1 MATAIPANE
10 ASFELS
16 ELASCTGGH
25 TQPLHATTR
34 VTGVITDSRA
44 VQPGQLYVALRGENH
59 DGHAYLQQVQAA
71 GAAAAVIEA
80 SAEASAPSG
89 LPLVVVQDTRRAL
102 GEIGRLHRARWG
114 KPLVAITGSAGKT
127 TTKELTAAALRG
139 VGQEVLATRGNL
151 NNEIGLPMTL
161 LQLTASHSVAVVE
174 IGTGG
179 PGEIAWLT
187 HVAEPNV
194 GVVTTVA
201 LAHVAKLKTLA
212 DVAEEK
218 TALLKGLPSQGVAIY
233 SVDSEEL
240 KARESSI
247 GARRVIG
254 FGEARGAQLRLS
266 RCELHADLSMSVE
279 YQLEGEPEARS
290 FKLSLYGKSAALDA
304 LAALGVVLALHGVA
318 ALGQAEQGMQAVK
331 PLPGRLSP
339 RTSAQGAL
347 IIDDSYNANPA
358 SLAASLQTL
367 AELARVRGGQAIAAL
382 GDMAELG
389 SHAQA
394 EHERI
399 GRLVVE
405 LGLSDVFFCG
415 PEMAHA
421 AAAAKREI
429 KKRRARGPRV
439 VHLSEPNA
447 CAPELMRMLDQRS
460 AVLVK
465 GSRAMQMERVADALC
480 PSAGQEGKS

>member
-1 MATAIPANE
+1 MATAIPANR

-16 ELASCTGGH
+16 ELASCSGGQLRAVH
-25 TQPLHATTR
+25 DTVR
-34 VTGVITDSRA
+34 VQGVVTDSRA
-44 VQPGQLYVALRGENH
+44 VQPGQLYVALRGERH
-59 DGHAYLQQVQAA
+59 DGHAFLAQAQKQ
-71 GAAAAVIEA
+71 GAAAAVVEA
-80 SAEASAPSG
+80 GSEAQAPTG
-89 LPLVVVQDTRRAL
+89 LPLIVVADTRRAL

-114 KPLVAITGSAGKT
+114 HALVAITGSAGKT

-139 VGQEVLATRGNL
+139 VGQVVLATVGNL

-161 LQLTASHSVAVVE
+161 FGLEPEHTVAVVE

-179 PGEIAWLT
+179 PGEIAWLA
-187 HVAEPNV
+187 HVADPNV

-218 TALLKGLPSQGVAIY
+218 TALLKSLPREGAAIF

-240 KARESSI
+240 RARANTI
-247 GARRVIG
+247 GARRIIG
-254 FGEARGAQLRLS
+254 FGLDRSAQLRLS
-266 RCELHADLSMSVE
+266 RCELRADLSMNVE
-279 YQLEGEPEARS
+279 YQVEGDPAARS
-290 FKLSLYGKSAALDA
+290 FKLGLYGQSAALDA
-304 LAALGVVLALHGVA
+304 LAALGVVLALHGASALA
-318 ALGQAEQGMQAVK
+318 AAELGMQAVK
-331 PLPGRLSP
+331 PLPGRLAP

-358 SLAASLQTL
+358 SVAASLQTL
-367 AELARVRGGQAIAAL
+367 AEVSRVRGGQAIAAL

-389 SHAQA
+389 DHSKA

-421 AAAAKREI
+421 AEAARHEVKA
-429 KKRRARGPRV
+429 RRAKGPRV
-439 VHLSEPNA
+439 HHFADPNA
-447 CAPELMRMLDQRS
+447 AASDLMRMLDGRS

-465 GSRAMQMERVADALC
+465 GSRASAMERVADALC
-480 PSAGQEGKS
+480 PRSEAAP

>member
-1 MATAIPANE
+1 
-10 ASFELS
+10 
-16 ELASCTGGH
+16 
-25 TQPLHATTR
+25 
-34 VTGVITDSRA
+34 
-44 VQPGQLYVALRGENH
+44 
-59 DGHAYLQQVQAA
+59 
-71 GAAAAVIEA
+71 
-80 SAEASAPSG
+80 
-89 LPLVVVQDTRRAL
+89 
-102 GEIGRLHRARWG
+102 
-114 KPLVAITGSAGKT
+114 
-127 TTKELTAAALRG
+127 
-139 VGQEVLATRGNL
+139 L

-161 LQLTASHSVAVVE
+161 FGLGPEHTVAVVE

-218 TALLKGLPSQGVAIY
+218 TALLKGLPREGAAIY

-240 KARESSI
+240 SARANSFD
-247 GARRVIG
+247 ARRVIG
-254 FGEARGAQLRLS
+254 FGQARGAQLRLC
-266 RCELHADLSMSVE
+266 RCELRPDLSMQVE
-279 YQLEGEPEARS
+279 YQLEGEPAARS
-290 FKLSLYGKSAALDA
+290 FKLGLYGESAALDA
-304 LAALGVVLALHGVA
+304 LAALGVVLALHGSA
-318 ALGQAEQGMQAVK
+318 ALDLAEAAMSAVK

-339 RTSAQGAL
+339 RSCAQGAL

-358 SLAASLQTL
+358 SVAASLQTL
-367 AELARVRGGQAIAAL
+367 AEVARVRAGQAIAAL

-389 SHAQA
+389 SHSKA

-405 LGLSDVFFCG
+405 LRLSDVFFCG

-421 AAAAKREI
+421 ADAARREV
-429 KKRRARGPRV
+429 RARHAKGPRV
-439 VHLSEPNA
+439 HHFANPTAAAS
-447 CAPELMRMLDQRS
+447 ELMRMLDPSS

-465 GSRAMQMERVADALC
+465 GSRASAMERVADALC
-480 PSAGQEGKS
+480 PRHGAAP

>member
-1 MATAIPANE
+1 MATAIPNNH

-16 ELASCTGGH
+16 ELAACSGGRI
-25 TQPLHATTR
+25 QPVHGSVQVR
-34 VTGVITDSRA
+34 SVVTDSRA
-44 VQPGQLYVALRGENH
+44 AQAGSLYVAIKGERH
-59 DGHAYLQQVQAA
+59 DGHAYLAQAQAA

-80 SAEASAPSG
+80 AAQAAAPNG
-89 LPLVVVQDTRRAL
+89 LPVVVVEDTRRAL

-139 VGQEVLATRGNL
+139 VGQNVLATVGNL

-161 LQLTASHSVAVVE
+161 FGLSAEHTVAVVE

-187 HVAEPNV
+187 HVAEPNA

-218 TALLKGLPSQGVAIY
+218 TALLKGLPREGTAIY
-233 SVDSEEL
+233 SVDSDEL
-240 KARESSI
+240 RARVNTF

-254 FGEARGAQLRLS
+254 FGQAADAQLRLS
-266 RCELHADLSMSVE
+266 RCELRADLSMSVE
-279 YQLEGEPEARS
+279 YKLEGEAAARS
-290 FKLSLYGKSAALDA
+290 FTLNLYGQSAAVDA
-304 LAALGVVLALHGVA
+304 LAALAVVLGLHGPS
-318 ALGQAEQGMQAVK
+318 ALAQAEAGMRSVK

-339 RTSAQGAL
+339 RTGAQGAL

-358 SLAASLQTL
+358 SMAASLRTL
-367 AELARVRGGQAIAAL
+367 AELSRVRRGQAIAAL

-389 SHAQA
+389 SHAQP

-421 AAAAKREI
+421 AAVARSEVQA
-429 KKRRARGPRV
+429 RRAKGPRV
-439 VHLSEPNA
+439 HHHADPNA
-447 CAPELMRMLDQRS
+447 VASELMRMLDASS

-465 GSRAMQMERVADALC
+465 GSRALAMERVADALC
-480 PSAGQEGKS
+480 PDAGGAA

>member
-1 MATAIPANE
+1 MATPIPANQ

-16 ELASCTGGH
+16 ELAACSGGTIRH
-25 TQPLHATTR
+25 VHGTVR
-34 VTGVITDSRA
+34 VTGVVTDSRA
-44 VQPGQLYVALRGENH
+44 VRAGQLYVALRGENH
-59 DGHAYLQQVQAA
+59 DGHAYLAQAQAA
-71 GAAAAVIEA
+71 GAAAAVVEA
-80 SAEASAPSG
+80 GSEASAPTD
-89 LPLVVVQDTRRAL
+89 LPLVVVSDTRRAL

-114 KPLVAITGSAGKT
+114 KQLVAITGSAGKT

-139 VGQEVLATRGNL
+139 VGQEVLSTFGNL

-161 LQLTASHSVAVVE
+161 LGLEPKHDVAVVE

-194 GVVTTVA
+194 GIVTTVA

-218 TALLKGLPSQGVAIY
+218 TALLKGLPREGTAIY

-240 KARESSI
+240 RAGSKTTAT
-247 GARRVIG
+247 RRVPCSRTG
-254 FGEARGAQLRLS
+254 QGAQLRL
-266 RCELHADLSMSVE
+266 RRFELHADLSMLVE
-279 YQLEGEPEARS
+279 YQLEGEPDARS
-290 FKLSLYGKSAALDA
+290 FQLSLYGQSAAVDA
-304 LAALGVVLALHGVA
+304 LAALGVVVALHGPA
-318 ALGQAEQGMQAVK
+318 ALARAEQGMRSVK
-331 PLPGRLSP
+331 PLPGRLNP
-339 RTSAQGAL
+339 RSCAQGAL

-358 SLAASLQTL
+358 SMAASLQTL
-367 AELARVRGGQAIAAL
+367 ALLARVRGGQAIAAL

-389 SHAQA
+389 SHAQP
-394 EHERI
+394 EHQRI

-421 AAAAKREI
+421 AEAAKHEVQA
-429 KKRRARGPRV
+429 RRAKGPRV
-439 VHLSEPNA
+439 HHFMDPNA
-447 CAPELMRMLDQRS
+447 AASKLMSMLNHSS

-465 GSRAMQMERVADALC
+465 GSRALRMERVADALC
-480 PSAGQEGKS
+480 PSSEGPT

>member
-1 MATAIPANE
+1 MATAIPANR

-16 ELASCTGGH
+16 ELAACSGGQIAAVH
-25 TQPLHATTR
+25 GTVR
-34 VTGVITDSRA
+34 VQGVVTDSRA
-44 VQPGQLYVALRGENH
+44 VQPGQLYVALRGERH
-59 DGHAYLQQVQAA
+59 DGHAFLAQAQQQ
-71 GAAAAVIEA
+71 GAAAALVETGT
-80 SAEASAPSG
+80 EASAPTG
-89 LPLVVVQDTRRAL
+89 LPLVVVADTRRAL
-102 GEIGRLHRARWG
+102 GEIARLHRARWG
-114 KPLVAITGSAGKT
+114 HALVAITGSAGKT

-139 VGQEVLATRGNL
+139 LGQQVLATVGNL

-161 LQLTASHSVAVVE
+161 FGLGPEHTVAVVE

-218 TALLKGLPSQGVAIY
+218 TALLKGLPREGAAIY

-240 KARESSI
+240 RARVNTI
-247 GARRVIG
+247 AARRVIG
-254 FGEARGAQLRLS
+254 FGRERGAQLRLS
-266 RCELHADLSMSVE
+266 RCELRADLSMSVE
-279 YQLEGEPEARS
+279 YQLEAEPAARS
-290 FKLSLYGKSAALDA
+290 FTLNLYGQSAAVDA
-304 LAALGVVLALHGVA
+304 LAALAVVFALHGPS
-318 ALGQAEQGMQAVK
+318 ALAQAEAGLATVK
-331 PLPGRLSP
+331 PLPGRMSP
-339 RTSAQGAL
+339 RTCAQGAL

-358 SLAASLQTL
+358 SVSASLYTL
-367 AELARVRGGQAIAAL
+367 AEVSRLRGGQAIAAL

-389 SHAQA
+389 SHSKL

-399 GRLVVE
+399 GRLTVE
-405 LGLSDVFFCG
+405 LGLSDVFLCG

-421 AAAAKREI
+421 ADAARQEVR
-429 KKRRARGPRV
+429 KRRAKGPRV
-439 VHLSEPNA
+439 HHFSDPSA
-447 CAPELMRMLDQRS
+447 AASELMRMLDARS

-465 GSRAMQMERVADALC
+465 GSRASAMERVADALC
-480 PSAGQEGKS
+480 PCNEAAP